1 MVSKIDSLI
10 SDESL
15 REKLNADKK
24 RKLTDLV
31 KIIKAL
37 LSNREFNDEIS
48 HMIRHLGIES
58 KLWLFSDCTNYE
70 F

>member
-24 RKLTDLV
+24 RMLTDLV

-37 LSNREFNDEIS
+37 LSNREFND
-48 HMIRHLGIES
+48 
-58 KLWLFSDCTNYE
+58 
-70 F
+70 